1 MTENVNPPVE
11 TATLRQAQTALTEQ
25 RILAAATELFLA
37 DGYVATTLE
46 AVARRARVAART
58 VYVRFGTKAALF
70 KRVVDVAIVGDTEPV
85 GVLDRDW
92 MRLAMTAPTLAE
104 RITAGAAVG
113 RQIMERTGALFA
125 VAQQAAAV
133 EPLIAGFWQ
142 EGREQ
147 SRHAQEV
154 LWTKL
159 ADDGLLPPGVDLAW
173 LIDTASI
180 LAAAETYLL
189 ATRMLGWDLDTY
201 QEWLTVTW
209 TRLLAGPG
217 GSWPALPDPEL
228 VDERSPYRVVLVVA
242 HPAAQEIDFV
252 GGDGGKPDRQV
263 GELAVEPG
271 PQGGTGWGQWWTAA
285 SRAA

>member
-1 MTENVNPPVE
+1 MTSDVNPPGE
-11 TATLRQAQTALTEQ
+11 SSTLRQAQTALTEQ

-46 AVARRARVAART
+46 AVARRSRVAPRT
-58 VYVRFGTKAALF
+58 VYVRFGSKAALF

-104 RITAGAAVG
+104 RISAGAAIG
-113 RQIMERTGALFA
+113 RQIMQRTGALFA

-147 SRHAQEV
+147 SRYAQE
-154 LWTKL
+154 LIWTRS
-159 ADDGLLPPGVDLAW
+159 ADDGLLPAGVDLAW

-180 LAAAETYLL
+180 MASAETYLL
-189 ATRMLGWDLDTY
+189 GTRMLHWDPAAYED
-201 QEWLTVTW
+201 WLTVTW

-217 GSWPALPDPEL
+217 VGWPALPDPEL
-228 VDERSPYRVVLVVA
+228 VDERPPYRVVLVVT
-242 HPAAQEIDFV
+242 HPAA
-252 GGDGGKPDRQV
+252 
-263 GELAVEPG
+263 
-271 PQGGTGWGQWWTAA
+271 
-285 SRAA
+285 